1 MKVCEVK
8 CVKLVVKFVEK
19 CFVLKVI
26 ISDVNVFEED
36 CWNVVFKL

>member
-8 CVKLVVKFVEK
+8 CVVLVDKYFVKCVE
-19 CFVLKVI
+19 LKVI
-26 ISDVNVFEED
+26 IFDVNVFDED